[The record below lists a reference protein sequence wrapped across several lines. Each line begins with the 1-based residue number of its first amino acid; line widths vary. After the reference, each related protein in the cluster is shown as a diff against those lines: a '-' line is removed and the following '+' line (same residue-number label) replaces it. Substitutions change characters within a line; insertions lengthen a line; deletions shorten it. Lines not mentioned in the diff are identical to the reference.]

1 MTVNTRGPGRPATA
15 PGSATLEAR
24 LEFAGATHPAR
35 PALER
40 FVEARFDAAY
50 GARIRRH
57 YPLLAGVLGADG
69 APAAVAGVRFAED
82 GPLFLERY
90 LDGPVEQAVAAAFD
104 QPVCRE
110 RIVEIGSL
118 AADAPTASLE
128 LFTGLAHWLATG
140 RHRRFAVAT
149 ARPELQ
155 RLLDRAG
162 FGVRSLAAA
171 EPERL
176 GDEAADWGAYYSRAP
191 QVLAGEIGV
200 SQVLPQLRRD
210 LRNRLLARRIRN
222 LRSAVR

>member
-1 MTVNTRGPGRPATA
+1 MTDTTRRPGRPANA
-15 PGSATLEAR
+15 PEPARLAAR
-24 LEFAGATHPAR
+24 LEIAGLAHPAR
-35 PALER
+35 AALER

-57 YPLLAGVLGADG
+57 YPLLAGVFGADG
-69 APAAVAGVRFAED
+69 APMAAAGVRFAED
-82 GPLFLERY
+82 EPLFLERY

-118 AADAPTASLE
+118 ASDAPGASLE
-128 LFTGLAHWLATG
+128 LFTGLAHWLASG

-162 FGVRSLAAA
+162 FGVRSLTVAM
-171 EPERL
+171 PERL
-176 GDEAADWGAYYSRAP
+176 GDEAADWGAYYDRAP
-191 QVLAGEIGV
+191 SVLAGEIGV
-200 SQVLPQLRRD
+200 SQTLPQLRRD
-210 LRNRLLARRIRN
+210 LHERLSARRRRQ
-222 LRSAVR
+222 LRSAAR